1 MKTAKTQNRTTGLSI
16 TSMFIICILICGTIL
31 NNSYSQQMDIV
42 DGSKTSTYSA
52 STEITSIT
60 EINLNSKNLSSVPE
74 IVFQMKSLE
83 ALDLSNNPIET
94 IPVDI
99 RKLQY
104 LRVLDLTG
112 TNVDELPEEISELIH
127 LQEIHL
133 DYVRWESK
141 LDKVRKIT
149 HAAIIL
155 E

>member
-1 MKTAKTQNRTTGLSI
+1 MKTAKIQNRTTGVSVTSI
-16 TSMFIICILICGTIL
+16 FVICILICSTIF
-31 NNSYSQQMDIV
+31 NNSYSQQKDIV
-42 DGSKTSTYSA
+42 ESAKTSTYSA

-60 EINLNSKNLSSVPE
+60 EINLSNKNLSNVPE
-74 IVFQMKSLE
+74 TVFQMKSLE
-83 ALDLSNNPIET
+83 TLDLSNNPIET

-104 LRVLDLTG
+104 LRVLDLTE

-141 LDKVRKIT
+141 LDKVKKLT